1 MAEQHHGVIR
11 ATVNNEVYEI
21 RIFRSQL
28 SPDTYLFLM
37 HDQDKEVMVN
47 KRLQQARRE
56 YDKNVQARKLML
68 HNPASSSISRYAR
81 CTIWS
86 SVCATGR
93 MSSSSRHCWAS

>member
-1 MAEQHHGVIR
+1 MAEQHHGVIQ

-47 KRLQQARRE
+47 KRLQQRGANTTRTFR
-56 YDKNVQARKLML
+56 
-68 HNPASSSISRYAR
+68 HAS
-81 CTIWS
+81 
-86 SVCATGR
+86 
-93 MSSSSRHCWAS
+93 